1 MILYKGVLLK
11 GKMEGERRYYGSL
24 LSSLKTQ
31 KSKSKKTKQNK
42 TQRLRLAHGR
52 PWLKFPSRTM
62 NSFST
67 ACCRKRLLDESACR
81 VLERVNCSPKTV
93 GKTCIHVDPD

>member
-31 KSKSKKTKQNK
+31 KSKSKKTKQTKQNTEVK
-42 TQRLRLAHGR
+42 AGTRKA
-52 PWLKFPSRTM
+52 
-62 NSFST
+62 T
-67 ACCRKRLLDESACR
+67 AEVSQPHNEQLFHC
-81 VLERVNCSPKTV
+81 VLSQTSP
-93 GKTCIHVDPD
+93 G

>member
-42 TQRLRLAHGR
+42 TKQNTEVKAG
-52 PWLKFPSRTM
+52 T
-62 NSFST
+62 
-67 ACCRKRLLDESACR
+67 RKAMAEVSQPHNEQLFHC
-81 VLERVNCSPKTV
+81 VLSQTSP
-93 GKTCIHVDPD
+93 G